1 MLYIQQSLG
10 PDEELVHVGHFHWMF
25 TVSAFLNILWGLF
38 FCILILVAAVYISV
52 NIDLPMMP
60 RLDVPPDAGWLTLI
74 RALHPGLKIMA
85 FFFFIMGLLR
95 FASMMIIK
103 VTTEIAITNL
113 RLVYK
118 RGLVARYVGEISIDR
133 IEGVNVLQG
142 VMGRILDYGR
152 VMVRGMGVGEVVL
165 PPIADPVSFRK
176 AIDKARSI

>member
-25 TVSAFLNILWGLF
+25 TVGAFLNILWGLF
-38 FCILILVAAVYISV
+38 FCIVIIVAAVYLTTNFSIP
-52 NIDLPMMP
+52 LFPKEE
-60 RLDVPPDAGWLTLI
+60 VPPDASWLTMV
-74 RALHPGLKIMA
+74 RALHPGIKLLA
-85 FFFFIMGLLR
+85 FFFFIMGLLK

-103 VTTEIAITNL
+103 VTTEIAITNM

-133 IEGVNVLQG
+133 IEGVNVLQT
-142 VMGRILDYGR
+142 VLGRILDYGR